1 MTIDQERVHTSKFNI
16 RQALKSVGVDVP
28 VTKRLDEYPPY
39 IVSGGGSTQQLSEVT
54 ITVNWKDLTFYGVFY
69 DEELNR
75 FNGEVSIKS
84 DGQPH
89 TVKIATDTK
98 ICVNEDLYGF
108 ASVTATGDVSY
119 LDVTAPPMKNVF
131 AIGGDGTIAIINEV
145 PPQQRG
151 NT

>member
-39 IVSGGGSTQQLSEVT
+39 IISGGGSTQQLSDVT
-54 ITVNWKDLTFYGVFY
+54 ITVNWNDLTFYGVFY

-75 FNGEVSIKS
+75 FNGEVSIES

-98 ICVNEDLYGF
+98 ICVNVDLSEFPGVTTTG
-108 ASVTATGDVSY
+108 SVSH

-131 AIGGDGTIAIINEV
+131 MVSGDGTISIVNEV
-145 PPQQRG
+145 PSM
-151 NT
+151 

>member
-1 MTIDQERVHTSKFNI
+1 MTIDQERVNTSKFNI

-39 IVSGGGSTQQLSEVT
+39 IVSGGGSTQQLSDVT

-69 DEELNR
+69 DEELNL
-75 FNGEVSIKS
+75 FNGELNIES

-89 TVKIATDTK
+89 TVKIATETK
-98 ICVNEDLYGF
+98 ICVNVDLSEFTGVTTTG
-108 ASVTATGDVSY
+108 SVSH

-131 AIGGDGTIAIINEV
+131 AVGGDGTIAIINEI
-145 PPQQRG
+145 PPM
-151 NT
+151 

>member
-1 MTIDQERVHTSKFNI
+1 MSDIEKLNSVKFNI
-16 RQALKSVGVDVP
+16 RKALESQGSDITVDTP
-28 VTKRLDEYPPY
+28 FEEYPSY
-39 IVSGGGSTQQLSEVT
+39 IMGLSGGGGAQQLSEVT
-54 ITVNWKDLTFYGVFY
+54 ITVNNWIDLTFYGVFY

-98 ICVNEDLYGF
+98 ICVNVDLSEFTGITTTG
-108 ASVTATGDVSY
+108 SVSH

-131 AIGGDGTIAIINEV
+131 AVAGDGTIAIVNEV
-145 PPQQRG
+145 PPA
-151 NT
+151 

>member
-39 IVSGGGSTQQLSEVT
+39 IVSGGGSTQPLCDVT
-54 ITVNWKDLTFYGVFY
+54 ITVNWMNLTFYGVFY

-75 FNGEVSIKS
+75 FNGEVSIES

-89 TVKIATDTK
+89 IVKIATDTK
-98 ICVNEDLYGF
+98 ICVNVDLSEFTG
-108 ASVTATGDVSY
+108 VTTTGSVSY

-131 AIGGDGTIAIINEV
+131 AVGGDGTITIENEV
-145 PPQQRG
+145 PP
-151 NT
+151 T